1 MVTECSNGQMGGS
14 SKGTERMGSNMEKE
28 CSFRNLEIKKRDGGK
43 MEREF
48 DGSRLM
54 NNKSWTGIN
63 SIN

>member
-1 MVTECSNGQMGGS
+1 
-14 SKGTERMGSNMEKE
+14 MGSNMEKE
-28 CSFRNLEIKKRDGGK
+28 CSFRNLELKKRDGGK

-54 NNKSWTGIN
+54 NNKSWTGIK